1 MSFYGKMDLSETPD
15 LKKIADQINDR
26 VYEMTRKSDPYSI
39 AALNSYLYF
48 KEKEIRRIITTL
60 ERIRYGV
67 AAV

>member
-1 MSFYGKMDLSETPD
+1 
-15 LKKIADQINDR
+15 
-26 VYEMTRKSDPYSI
+26 MTRKSDPYSI